1 MYSDSWEIK
10 AAAVGLTVQDL
21 FVLQRRDQ
29 DTSIPRD
36 EQTHHR
42 NFSQTEV

>member
-1 MYSDSWEIK
+1 MK
-10 AAAVGLTVQDL
+10 AAAVSLTVQDL
-21 FVLQRRDQ
+21 FVLQRHDR

-42 NFSQTEV
+42 NFFQTEV